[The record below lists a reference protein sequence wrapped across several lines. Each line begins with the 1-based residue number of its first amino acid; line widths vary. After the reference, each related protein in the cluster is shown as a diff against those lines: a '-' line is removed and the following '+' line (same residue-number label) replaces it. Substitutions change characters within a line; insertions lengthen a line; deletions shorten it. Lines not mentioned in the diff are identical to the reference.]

1 MPLPPD
7 TASNSI
13 FSCLDPPDIISYSR
27 TCREAYLQVQMYWTR
42 ALCIYR
48 LLSRFFSEDEARQ
61 FRAVQALTGTLISGS
76 MALQFFNRTLYPGS
90 DLDIYV
96 EHRYCEPVAVF
107 LRSIGYK
114 YEPNSTQNSSLWK
127 AIMKATDNL
136 RRGVDVTY
144 DEEMQDVSERGFAGV
159 FNMMRGEQKIQLI
172 TAKNSP
178 MDIVLNFHSTVVMNV
193 ISYSHAYSLYP
204 EATFEKSLSLICYQ
218 CDGMKRTVPIQKY
231 IGRGWTM
238 IDYDAIE
245 YVPSDDAL
253 ESAGALAVNH
263 NIIFRKRQMRHLGD
277 SYCWTY
283 RLPALPVTFHPGPGC
298 SSASSVAWLSREYES
313 LTPLAREEI
322 QTGLRALEGNSWVL
336 GHGNDGFGHMNFS
349 LLSNS
354 QLRFMY
360 CVVSGWE
367 PEGDPRAPRSWWGQR
382 GTAFQSDDLE
392 AESDDLLLRALVKQ
406 RALRETQ
413 RGEYIE
419 VDKRLVG

>member
-1 MPLPPD
+1 
-7 TASNSI
+7 
-13 FSCLDPPDIISYSR
+13 
-27 TCREAYLQVQMYWTR
+27 
-42 ALCIYR
+42 
-48 LLSRFFSEDEARQ
+48 
-61 FRAVQALTGTLISGS
+61 
-76 MALQFFNRTLYPGS
+76 MALQFFSRALYPGS

-96 EHRYCEPVAVF
+96 EHRYCDPVAVF

-114 YEPNSTQNSSLWK
+114 YEPTGSQNPSLWK

-136 RRGVDVTY
+136 RRGVDVSY
-144 DEEMQDVSERGFAGV
+144 DEEFQDQSERGFAGV

-193 ISYSHAYSLYP
+193 ISYSRAYSLYP
-204 EATFEKSLSLICYQ
+204 EATFQKSLSLICYQ
-218 CDGMKRTVPIQKY
+218 CDGVKRTVPIQKY
-231 IGRGWTM
+231 IGRGWNM

-245 YVPSDDAL
+245 YVPSVDAL
-253 ESAGALAVNH
+253 QRAGALAVNH

-277 SYCWTY
+277 SYCWSY
-283 RLPALPVTFHPGPGC
+283 NLPALPMTFLPGPGC
-298 SSASSVAWLSREYES
+298 SSTSSVAWLSREYES

-322 QTGLRALEGNSWVL
+322 QSGLCALEGNSWVL
-336 GHGNDGFGHMNFS
+336 SHGNDGFGHMNFS

-367 PEGDPRAPRSWWGQR
+367 LEEDPKAPRSWWGHL
-382 GTAFQSDDLE
+382 GTAFQSEDLE

-413 RGEYIE
+413 RGGYME
-419 VDKRLVG
+419 VDERSIGWPAMDHDAMVTSF